1 MSPATSSC
9 IRWLRP
15 RTGIVALVASTIAL
29 VVAAPLVAQQRP
41 TGSIGAAGRTREGT
55 VRMSDGAVLRYRIYG
70 ERGDTIVYLHGGPGG
85 TIDQQFAN
93 LEPLADSHVLIGYD
107 QRGSGLSTAPDSLSI
122 TTLRHVAD
130 LEELR
135 RHFGIKQMTLFGHS
149 WGAVLAAW
157 YASAHQDAV
166 KRLILNGPAPPAQ
179 EFWPRRDAAFL
190 ARMNER
196 CRTLLGAVADSASME
211 RCRAQTRREV
221 HVYYADTLNTRRNRG
236 DLTIEA
242 GKDPRY
248 SRVAQ
253 RNTVATLRGYDLR
266 PLLPRIRVPALVV
279 EGALTPV
286 PLDEVRVWAAELAD
300 ARLLLISRTG
310 HAYPYA
316 ENPDEFFP
324 AIRAFLRGGWPEG
337 AMAVQRQR

>member
-1 MSPATSSC
+1 MSPVTASR

-15 RTGIVALVASTIAL
+15 RTGIAALVASSIAL
-29 VVAAPLVAQQRP
+29 YAATPLVAQQGPAGAR
-41 TGSIGAAGRTREGT
+41 GAASRNREGT
-55 VRMSDGAVLRYRIYG
+55 VQMSDGAVLRYRIYG

-93 LEPLADSHVLIGYD
+93 LEPLADLHVLIGYD
-107 QRGSGLSTAPDSLSI
+107 QRGSGRSTVPDSLSI

-149 WGAVLAAW
+149 WGAVLAAL
-157 YASAHQDAV
+157 YASTHRDAV
-166 KRLILNGPAPPAQ
+166 KRLVLNGPAPAANAFWAQ
-179 EFWPRRDAAFL
+179 RGAAFQ
-190 ARMNER
+190 ARMSER
-196 CRTLLGAVADSASME
+196 CRNLLGPPADSAAMA

-236 DLTIEA
+236 DLDIEA

-248 SRVAQ
+248 SLVAQ
-253 RNTVATLRGYDLR
+253 RNTVATLGEYDLR

-286 PLDEVRVWAAELAD
+286 PLDEVRIWAAALSD

-324 AIRAFLRGGWPEG
+324 AIRVFLRGGWPEG
-337 AMAVQRQR
+337 AVSVQR